1 MSRVAEVLLIRRWRD
16 NPSAPLT
23 RRDKPPRER
32 DQQRKRLYAA
42 EEFMRSDSRR
52 RIETVP
58 EIQAYVNE
66 LCEERWFKKRW
77 GGHHVVV
84 KDGRGRRR
92 ACAIGNII
100 KMPRH
105 ARFEWVVLHEV
116 AHTLIPAPLAWHGS
130 CFANAYLELVRCRL
144 GKATADKLET
154 RFRIHR
160 VRHTPRR
167 ESRTLRLRRQS
178 GRIIGERTQA

>member
-1 MSRVAEVLLIRRWRD
+1 MSRDAEPLLIRRWRD

-32 DQQRKRLYAA
+32 DQQRKRLYVA
-42 EEFMRSDSRR
+42 ETFLGAVSRR

-58 EIQAYVNE
+58 EIQAYVDE

-92 ACAIGNII
+92 ACAIGNVI

-105 ARFEWVVLHEV
+105 ARFEWVVIHEV
-116 AHTLIPAPLAWHGS
+116 AHTLTPAPLAWHGPY
-130 CFANAYLELVRCRL
+130 FASVYQELIRFRL
-144 GKATADKLET
+144 GKAIADRLET
-154 RFRIHR
+154 HFLIHR

-167 ESRTLRLRRQS
+167 ESPTLRFRRRS
-178 GRIIGERTQA
+178 G